1 MKTKSFEINMTEG
14 PLFKKMVVFAFP
26 LMLSGMLQ
34 LLFNAVDVIVV
45 GRFCDETALAA
56 VGATGALVNL
66 IIGLFMGLSVGTNVL
81 CAKGYGAGRVQD
93 VEPVV
98 HTSVFISIVFGVVLG
113 IFGFIFSHT
122 FLGWMDTPA
131 DVIDQATDYLKIY
144 FLGMPVIMLYNFASA
159 ALRAIG
165 DTRRPLLYLTIAG
178 VANLIMNLFFVIVA
192 GIGVKGVAIATVLSQ
207 AISAILTCICL
218 MKEKSIVHL
227 DLRKLRIDWPTLGR
241 ITAIGLPAGVQGV
254 VFSISNVIIQS
265 SINSFGSFA
274 IAGNTAASNLEGFT
288 GNAMNAFYQ
297 TNLNFTSQ
305 NVGAKKFD
313 RVWRVMGLCI
323 MMVSVIGL
331 VMGNALFY
339 FGNYCL
345 RLYTDNDEVV
355 VYGLIRMSFMSRFHF
370 LGGLM
375 DCVVGGLRGIG
386 YSVLPM
392 IVSLTFVCLF
402 RIIYIATLFQKYH
415 TLNSLYLTYPITWG
429 LAALVHFICFYVLF
443 KKIRERM
450 KNAKPEMA
458 SDAR

>member
-1 MKTKSFEINMTEG
+1 MTEG
-14 PLFKKMVVFAFP
+14 PLFKKMLVFAFP

-81 CAKGYGAGRVQD
+81 CARGYGAGRAD
-93 VEPVV
+93 EVEAVV
-98 HTSVFISIVFGVVLG
+98 HTSVYISLIFGVVLG
-113 IFGFIFSHT
+113 VFGYFCSYT
-122 FLGWMDTPA
+122 FLGWMDTPS
-131 DVIDQATDYLKIY
+131 DVIDQASDYLKIY

-178 VANLIMNLFFVIVA
+178 VVNLFLNLFFVIIV
-192 GIGVKGVAIATVLSQ
+192 GIGVKGVAIATVISQ
-207 AISAILTCICL
+207 AVSAVLTCICL

-227 DLRKLRIDWPTLGR
+227 DLKKLRIDWKMLGR

-323 MMVSVIGL
+323 MMVAVIGL
-331 VMGNALFY
+331 IMGNALFY

-355 VYGLIRMSFMSRFHF
+355 RCGLIRMRYMSQFHF
-370 LGGLM
+370 LAGIM
-375 DCVVGGLRGIG
+375 DCIVGGLRGIG

-402 RIIYIATLFQKYH
+402 RIIYIATLFKKFH
-415 TLNSLYLTYPITWG
+415 TLDSLYLTYPITWL
-429 LAALVHFICFYVLF
+429 LAGTVHFICFAVLF
-443 KKIRERM
+443 KKIKRELTGR
-450 KNAKPEMA
+450 
-458 SDAR
+458 